1 VTASAP
7 AALHLTPDQS
17 VIKADTGSIAYVD
30 IAIQDQ
36 LGVLVKHGEP
46 DINVEV
52 TGAGELF
59 AVGTGI
65 PISEEMYVGNHR
77 KAYQG
82 HLLAVVR
89 SSGQPGEITLT
100 ARTKGLPPAQVKIQA
115 K

>member
-7 AALHLTPDQS
+7 AALRLTPDQS

-30 IAIQDQ
+30 IEIQDKT
-36 LGVLVKHGEP
+36 GVLVKHGEP
-46 DINVEV
+46 DISVEV
-52 TGAGELF
+52 AGAGELL
-59 AVGTGI
+59 AVGTGN

-77 KAYQG
+77 KAFQG

-89 SSGQPGEITLT
+89 STGQPGEITLT
-100 ARTKGLPPAQVKIQA
+100 AKTEGLPPAQVKIQT